1 MRQEAV
7 DFLNSLKDG
16 DKVKIF
22 SHVDADGICSL
33 VILLRFMKRKGLIR
47 EYGSAN
53 YQLTDVPPITLETA
67 KRMIFADLNSDTI
80 CDYINENSL
89 VIDHHIFDKRPKG
102 AFYNPRETDK
112 GLYIPASYLIY
123 EVCRELQEME
133 DTRWIAAVGVIGD
146 KGELNSKIC
155 RDFVDSFDNFDQ
167 LQKVADFIYSVYL
180 IDGNT
185 GNDKMVKALLEAKKP
200 EDILEDPYFKFCFD
214 EVQTEISRSS
224 KKIEKDGIVR
234 FVEVKSRY
242 NIKSIV
248 AAQILEKEK
257 NIVVVTYSTSDGFCK
272 MSLRTDTNLNIGNI
286 TKKAAEKAKGSGGGH
301 EKAAGARVLKTR
313 FSIFKEAF
321 VSGVENIVSVEK
333 K

>member
-7 DFLNSLKDG
+7 DFLKGLKEG

-33 VILLRFMKRKGLIR
+33 VILLRFLKRKGVFS
-47 EYGSAN
+47 EYRSAN

-67 KRMIFADLNSDTI
+67 KVMIFSDLNSDTI
-80 CDYINENSL
+80 YDYINNASL

-112 GLYIPASYLIY
+112 GLYIPASYLLY
-123 EVCRELQEME
+123 EVCRELEEME

-155 RDFVDSFDNFDQ
+155 RDFVDSFDNFDK

-180 IDGNT
+180 IEGNI
-185 GNDKMVKALLEAKKP
+185 GNDKMIKALLEAKNP
-200 EDILEDPYFKFCFD
+200 EDILEDPYFNFCFD
-214 EVQTEISRSS
+214 EVQTEIARSS
-224 KKIEKDGIVR
+224 RKIEKDGMVR

-248 AAQILEKEK
+248 AAQLLEKEK
-257 NIVVVTYSTSDGFCK
+257 NIVVVAFSESDGFCK
-272 MSLRTDTNLNIGNI
+272 MSLRTDTSINIGDI
-286 TKKAAEKAKGSGGGH
+286 AKKAAEKSKGSGGGH
-301 EKAAGARVLKTR
+301 EKAAGARVLKSK

-321 VSGVENIVSVEK
+321 VSGVENAVTSQK
-333 K
+333 